1 MGVIPDVQAGM
12 FRPRFQLP
20 GLESPLL
27 LSLACAGLQREPVK
41 VHPVIHTPFEL
52 EFNF

>member
-20 GLESPLL
+20 GLEALL
-27 LSLACAGLQREPVK
+27 LSQACAGLQREPV
-41 VHPVIHTPFEL
+41 HPVINTPFEL